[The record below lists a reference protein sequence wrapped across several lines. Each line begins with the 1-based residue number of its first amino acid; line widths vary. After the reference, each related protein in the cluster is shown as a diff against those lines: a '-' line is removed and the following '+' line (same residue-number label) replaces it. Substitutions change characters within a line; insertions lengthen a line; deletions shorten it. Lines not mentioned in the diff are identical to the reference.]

1 MGTESNS
8 RPDNPP
14 PSLTVSD
21 TESPTPCAAAIA
33 TATPVT
39 PSRSQRVIGLLP
51 GLGLCAVAVGA
62 SLAIGFL
69 LPTVSPLLIAIL
81 LGVVL
86 RNAVRLPPAF
96 ESGLTFAA
104 KKLLRLG
111 IVLLGLQ
118 LVLGQILGLGAGMII
133 VVVLIVVVG
142 ILTALLVGSW
152 LGLSLPQRLL
162 IGCGFSICGAA
173 AVAAV
178 EGIVETKDEEEVV
191 TAIALVVLFG
201 TLMIPLVPVAS
212 TLMGLSVEE
221 SGLWAGGAIHEVAQ
235 VVAVGGTIGGAA
247 LGLAVIV
254 KLARVL
260 MLAPVITTISLYRRR
275 TLRDAPSS
283 VKRPPIVPM
292 FVGGFIVM
300 VLIASTGIVPGPVL
314 DIAKL
319 FQTGFL
325 AAAMFAL
332 GMGVRVKTLIEVGP
346 KPFVLAAATTVVV
359 AAVALAGVMLVG

>member
-1 MGTESNS
+1 MAVT
-8 RPDNPP
+8 
-14 PSLTVSD
+14 T
-21 TESPTPCAAAIA
+21 TPG
-33 TATPVT
+33 
-39 PSRSQRVIGLLP
+39 QRVIGLLP
-51 GLGLCAVAVGA
+51 GLGLCAVAVSA
-62 SLAIGFL
+62 SLAIGSL
-69 LPTVSPLLIAIL
+69 LPTVSALLIAIL

-86 RNAVRLPPAF
+86 RNSVRLPPAF
-96 ESGLTFAA
+96 ERGLTFAA

-118 LVLGQILGLGAGMII
+118 LVLSQILGLGPGMII
-133 VVVLIVVVG
+133 VVVLVVVVG
-142 ILTALLVGSW
+142 ILTALFVGSW
-152 LGLSLPQRLL
+152 LGLSLTQRLL

-201 TLMIPLVPVAS
+201 TLMIPLVPLAS
-212 TLMGLSVEE
+212 TLMGLSVAQ

-235 VVAVGGTIGGAA
+235 VVAVGGTIGGLA

-260 MLAPVITTISLYRRR
+260 MLAPVITVISLYRRR
-275 TLRDAPSS
+275 ALKDAPSS
-283 VKRPPIVPM
+283 VKRPPIVPL

-300 VLIASTGIVPGPVL
+300 VLIASTGIVPEPML

-332 GMGVRVKTLIEVGP
+332 GMGVRVKTLIKVGP
-346 KPFVLAAATTVVV
+346 KPFVLAATTTVVV
-359 AAVALAGVMLVG
+359 AAVALAGVLLVG